1 MSYATF
7 LTALAFKP
15 DGTPLYLD
23 FKIYAFNQ
31 EKKQFQYYME
41 VKPIEPSRTT
51 KQVNREATTG
61 I

>member
-1 MSYATF
+1 MSYETF

-23 FKIYAFNQ
+23 FKIYAYN
-31 EKKQFQYYME
+31 KDKQAFQYYME
-41 VKPIEPSRTT
+41 VKRIEPSRTT
-51 KQVNREATTG
+51 KPINREATTG